1 MRGSLITLLLM
12 LTVMDILP
20 AQTKPGTG
28 AVAWVHF
35 GVFSTGIRV
44 KYRVTPEALERYW
57 LDTTG
62 VKIDSSVQTLSSG
75 QWQQSRFVLDSIP
88 SLLLTAGTTTHSWGC
103 LYCGEQP
110 VVIVEV
116 GFKDKRPPMSYQID
130 ADTSRIPAAIRHYVG
145 SVKKEVSQL
154 ITEGNK
160 KK

>member
-1 MRGSLITLLLM
+1 MRGSLLALLLM

-20 AQTKPGTG
+20 AQTKPTTSS
-28 AVAWVHF
+28 VAWVHF

-44 KYRVTPEALERYW
+44 KYRVTPNVLERYW

-62 VKIDSSVQTLSSG
+62 VKIDTSVQTLSTG
-75 QWQQSRFVLDSIP
+75 QWQRSRFVLDSIP
-88 SLLLTAGTTTHSWGC
+88 SLLLTAGTTTYNWGC

-110 VVIVEV
+110 VIIVEV
-116 GFKDKRPPMSYQID
+116 GFTDKRPPMSYQID
-130 ADTSRIPAAIRHYVG
+130 ADTSRIPAAIRNYVG
-145 SVKKEVSQL
+145 NIKKEVSQL